1 MLLLA
6 LASKACDVCVLR
18 NYVCV
23 VSSFVP
29 DKPPAAST
37 FGAFEPL

>member
-1 MLLLA
+1 MILA
-6 LASKACDVCVLR
+6 LASKARDVCVLR

-23 VSSFVP
+23 FRSFVP

-37 FGAFEPL
+37 FGAFEPS